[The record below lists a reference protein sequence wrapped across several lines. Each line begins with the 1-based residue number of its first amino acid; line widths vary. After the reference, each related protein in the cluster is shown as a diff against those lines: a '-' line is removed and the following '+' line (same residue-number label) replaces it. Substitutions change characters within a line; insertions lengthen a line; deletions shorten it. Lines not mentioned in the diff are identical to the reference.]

1 MLARVTRADGLVMD
15 VNPNSIDIEK
25 QLVQFGLNEYILPN
39 SGAPHPAGPEQRKTV
54 ARGVIGKDDQH
65 PGFPAWPRVHTHPN
79 RVG

>member
-39 SGAPHPAGPEQRKTV
+39 SGAPHPAGLASPECCKSET
-54 ARGVIGKDDQH
+54 
-65 PGFPAWPRVHTHPN
+65 T
-79 RVG
+79 